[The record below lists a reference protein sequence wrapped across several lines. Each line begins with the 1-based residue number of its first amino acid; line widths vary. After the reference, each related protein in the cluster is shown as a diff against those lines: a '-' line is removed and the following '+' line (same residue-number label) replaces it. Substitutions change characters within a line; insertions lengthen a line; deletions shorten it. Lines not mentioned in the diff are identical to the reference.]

1 MRRSTKKSSD
11 RCVKINT
18 RKNASN
24 KFIDAAKRRHEAKLE
39 IPIKIND
46 KITICVSQEKID
58 KIGVENIIKEYKL
71 KCNIK

>member
-1 MRRSTKKSSD
+1 MRRSTKKS
-11 RCVKINT
+11 
-18 RKNASN
+18 
-24 KFIDAAKRRHEAKLE
+24 FIDAAKRRHEAELK

-46 KITICVSQEKID
+46 KIAIYISQEKLN